1 MIRLY
6 LLIVVLG
13 IVGGAAY
20 GAKYYYDTTQAQ
32 LARLQENNA
41 KLEIALQ
48 TSEDSINRLQENAA
62 KMAEANRQLQ
72 SDLQKAE
79 AYGDDLRAKLREHNL
94 TALALQKPTELEGK
108 MNGATANLWRDIEKD
123 TGGSGD
129 KPLPEWLQ
137 RNSKPTTGNQDSNQS
152 GDNTDSTSGTAETSK
167 TN

>member
-6 LLIVVLG
+6 LLIIVVG
-13 IVGGAAY
+13 IIGGAGY

-94 TALALQKPTELEGK
+94 TALAIQKPAILEGK

-129 KPLPEWLQ
+129 KPLPDWLQ
-137 RNSKPTTGNQDSNQS
+137 RNPEPTTGDQNRDQG
-152 GDNTDSTSGTAETSK
+152 GDDTDSTSGTAETSQ
-167 TN
+167 TD